1 MVSVPGSAAVDRGVE
16 PRSGQT
22 KGCEIGICCFSTK
35 YATLR
40 RKSKDWLAPD
50 QDNVSELDA
59 LSNRGLLFQ

>member
-1 MVSVPGSAAVDRGVE
+1 MVSVPGSGAVDRGVE

-40 RKSKDWLAPD
+40 RKNKDWLAPD